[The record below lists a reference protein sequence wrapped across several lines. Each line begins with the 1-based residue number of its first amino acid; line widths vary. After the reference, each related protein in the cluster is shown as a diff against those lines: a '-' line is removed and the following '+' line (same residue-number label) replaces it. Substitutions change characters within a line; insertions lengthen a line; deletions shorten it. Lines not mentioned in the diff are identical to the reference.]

1 VRKVLKKLFNF
12 VLLPI
17 VLLGRVL
24 RWPFRRR
31 SVSEAEPKPEPNII
45 EQIAEEL
52 IEGIPYKPEP
62 KLRGGPYSLNY
73 SGLDY
78 NEYKH
83 ANKKSISVRD
93 WSFAP
98 KRYGNPNYTRKVMND
113 WKWRMVLGICLKY

>member
-1 VRKVLKKLFNF
+1 
-12 VLLPI
+12 
-17 VLLGRVL
+17 
-24 RWPFRRR
+24 
-31 SVSEAEPKPEPNII
+31 VSEAEPKPEPNII

-113 WKWRMVLGICLKY
+113 WKWRMGQWIRGNPEQIKDDEKAEATDK